1 MDICNL
7 IYTPIFVYYYL
18 VLLILIVIVRAAA
31 GTVVTIIIDDSLS
44 KAALAVPVVVVLL
57 LSICE
62 DPEAI
67 RKSAEVGTD
76 CSSCDRAWIVRVC
89 FPFTSLHTVIA
100 HQKEATR
107 LLGVLQDAKMTL
119 IVPQATF
126 TLLEVNCASI
136 SDLLDVK
143 AQAVIDEELG
153 ISALD
158 GVLHP
163 RDLHQF
169 LLVQRSPALLPTVA
183 DEECLILILVGC
195 ILGSHLVV
203 ELGSGLV
210 GKGARHLS
218 TFNKTAWKEIT

>member
-1 MDICNL
+1 VQL
-7 IYTPIFVYYYL
+7 ISN
-18 VLLILIVIVRAAA
+18 LLILIVIVRAAA
-31 GTVVTIIIDDSLS
+31 GTVVTVIIDDSLS

-67 RKSAEVGTD
+67 RQSAEVGTD
-76 CSSCDRAWIVRVC
+76 CSSCDRAWIVRIC
-89 FPFTSLHTVIA
+89 LPFTSLHTVIA
-100 HQKEATR
+100 HQKETTR

-119 IVPQATF
+119 APVAF
-126 TLLEVNCASI
+126 TILEMDCASI

-163 RDLHQF
+163 RDLHQL
-169 LLVQRSPALLPTVA
+169 LLVQRGPTLLPPVT
-183 DEECLILILVGC
+183 DEECLILILIGC

-203 ELGSGLV
+203 ELGGGLV
-210 GKGARHLS
+210 GKGARHRG
-218 TFNKTAWKEIT
+218 TFNKSAWKEIGKQLS